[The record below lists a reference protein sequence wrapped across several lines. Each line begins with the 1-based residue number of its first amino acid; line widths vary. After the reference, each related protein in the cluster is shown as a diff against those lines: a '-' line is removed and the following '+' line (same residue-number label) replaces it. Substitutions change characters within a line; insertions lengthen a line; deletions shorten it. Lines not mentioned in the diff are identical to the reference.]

1 LNKLRD
7 DLVGIAFLLEPQVD
21 ALLVEFKE
29 KDEKKYESEHV
40 ENDSFFEEVV
50 KSD

>member
-1 LNKLRD
+1 
-7 DLVGIAFLLEPQVD
+7 LLEPQVA
-21 ALLVEFKE
+21 ALLIEFKE

-40 ENDSFFEEVV
+40 ENDSFFGEVV